1 MEVMHRRV
9 AGLDVHKETVV
20 ACVRVMAGRRPTR
33 ECRTL
38 TTTTQGLLELLAWL
52 TARRVTHV
60 AMEAT
65 GVYWM
70 PVWKILSE
78 GDFTLIVANA
88 AHIKQVPGRKT
99 DMNDAMWIADLLACG
114 LVKASFVPPEEIQ
127 ELRSLMRTRK
137 QLVREQTRHVQRLE
151 KTLEEA
157 NIKLGAVLSDLMG
170 ASGRR
175 MIEAMI
181 PTGQARG
188 LKAHGE
194 RDPHRLAA
202 LAERSVKASPRA
214 LHDALHGRLRDHHR
228 FLLQLHLRQW
238 DALDV
243 AIRQIDEQVA
253 DQIERVDEEAADGP
267 PPFRELIPRLCAIP
281 GVSVLSATDHPGRDR
296 PRHEP
301 LPDCRTSGR
310 LGRAVPRAERECR
323 QTQILAPAE
332 RRSLAQD
339 HARAMCLGRQTRQA
353 QLLQRAVPPP
363 VRPARAAEG
372 DLRCCCFYPHRHLS
386 HGAIRHVASRPW
398 RRLLRPPHTRSQ
410 SQASGG
416 PARQARLRG
425 TTPTPRRGS
434 LMLRSCYIAEVSC

>member
-38 TTTTQGLLELLAWL
+38 TTTTQGLLELLGWL
-52 TARRVTHV
+52 TASRVTHV

-65 GVYWM
+65 GVYWT

-99 DMNDAMWIADLLACG
+99 DINDAMWIADLLACE
-114 LVKASFVPPEEIQ
+114 LLKASFVPPEEIQ

-157 NIKLGAVLSDLMG
+157 NIKLGTVLSDLMG

-181 PTGQARG
+181 A
-188 LKAHGE
+188 GE
-194 RDPHRLAA
+194 CDPHRLAG
-202 LAERSVKASPRA
+202 LAERTIKASHKA
-214 LHDALHGRLRDHHR
+214 LYDALHGRLREQHH
-228 FLLQLHLRQW
+228 FLLQLHLQQW
-238 DALDV
+238 DAIDA
-243 AIRQIDEQVA
+243 AIRRIDQRVA
-253 DQIERVDEEAADGP
+253 EQIERMDAEAADGQ

-281 GVSVLSATDHPGRDR
+281 GVSFLSATAILAEIGRDMSR
-296 PRHEP
+296 FPTAGHLIAWAGLCPGQNESAGKRKSSRLRRGAPWLKTMLVQCAWAAKRAKNSYYSAQFHRLRSRRGP
-301 LPDCRTSGR
+301 QKAICAVAASILTAIYHMVKSGAPHRDLGADYFDRRAPEAKAKR
-310 LGRAVPRAERECR
+310 LV
-323 QTQILAPAE
+323 
-332 RRSLAQD
+332 
-339 HARAMCLGRQTRQA
+339 A
-353 QLLQRAVPPP
+353 QLAKLGFAAQLQPLAD
-363 VRPARAAEG
+363 AA
-372 DLRCCCFYPHRHLS
+372 
-386 HGAIRHVASRPW
+386 
-398 RRLLRPPHTRSQ
+398 
-410 SQASGG
+410 
-416 PARQARLRG
+416 
-425 TTPTPRRGS
+425 
-434 LMLRSCYIAEVSC
+434 